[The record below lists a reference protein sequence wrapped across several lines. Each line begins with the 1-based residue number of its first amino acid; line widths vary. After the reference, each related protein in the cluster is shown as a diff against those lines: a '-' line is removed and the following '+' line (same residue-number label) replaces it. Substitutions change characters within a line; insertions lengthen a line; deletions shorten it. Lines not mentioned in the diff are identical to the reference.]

1 VSTREINQAR
11 SNNPQKFVDPKTG
24 KPFAWQLSDAELTTL
39 PEVIKNFDNLSK
51 GIKFRSYNPWVYNL
65 EGINMLATI
74 LKSDIAVLRAIQIV
88 MTFSDLERMAHG
100 EQTCI
105 FRPHVLTE

>member
-1 VSTREINQAR
+1 
-11 SNNPQKFVDPKTG
+11 
-24 KPFAWQLSDAELTTL
+24 LTTL

-74 LKSDIAVLRAIQIV
+74 LKSDIAVLRAIQNDTYDTYHKPQSLV
-88 MTFSDLERMAHG
+88 VAGFLR
-100 EQTCI
+100 
-105 FRPHVLTE
+105 